1 MYHHPRPRD
10 PSQTQTSLGFSCTE
24 RPSGKQTKNFKNWHK
39 DSAGNQNHSNE
50 DVTRCALCKVF
61 LHFPALKVLR
71 STNGGPSTST
81 QHCMAV
87 IACHNLLAA
96 PHQERNLSWRFFV
109 LLQWLKSWNWNIFL
123 ERTQPF
129 KPTHASVSS
138 TSFEPRA
145 FDELRSLQSWGHEPW
160 MYVWIAPVCMYNHV
174 SVRCKHHKKLHVSP
188 VHLNLTRSWCAC
200 SRICCFSILSF
211 HTYVQL
217 QETVGGSFS
226 SWPILGLYLHR
237 VKTSKD
243 RPSRAPREAEWKEY
257 RAAALQRSS
266 WIYRHKLQQI
276 AELAKQ
282 RVSSRFGPFR
292 NVQSSKW
299 PFGSHCLNA

>member
-1 MYHHPRPRD
+1 
-10 PSQTQTSLGFSCTE
+10 
-24 RPSGKQTKNFKNWHK
+24 
-39 DSAGNQNHSNE
+39 
-50 DVTRCALCKVF
+50 
-61 LHFPALKVLR
+61 
-71 STNGGPSTST
+71 
-81 QHCMAV
+81 MAV
-87 IACHNLLAA
+87 TACHSYDLLAA

-129 KPTHASVSS
+129 KPAHASVSS

-160 MYVWIAPVCMYNHV
+160 MYVWIAPVCMYNDV
-174 SVRCKHHKKLHVSP
+174 YLLDVNITKNCMSAQCIWTWQDRGVPVPGFGVFQFYLSTRTSSNSKKP
-188 VHLNLTRSWCAC
+188 W
-200 SRICCFSILSF
+200 
-211 HTYVQL
+211 
-217 QETVGGSFS
+217 GGSFS

-266 WIYRHKLQQI
+266 WICRHKLHTCRTRK
-276 AELAKQ
+276 AAFRSFSECAKQ
-282 RVSSRFGPFR
+282 QVAFW
-292 NVQSSKW
+292 QSL
-299 PFGSHCLNA
+299 PQCLENSFHASCIANAT